1 METKTSY
8 AILMTRKIIDCGIYL
23 FVPQYL
29 IEGEVI
35 GQDDNIIFMDQLGT
49 EYLTI
54 HDICTLNSD
63 NELGVGYIISEDDLL
78 NKYPEYSIQ
87 EAKAEYFDEIYDMA
101 HIGFCLD
108 EDDKIVVWNVNLM
121 EIASKINNKE
131 ITYEEN
137 IVRLNSMSTA
147 TLNQQTNEYGSNHVI
162 AITDK
167 KFNQLLKLDNYK
179 DIKKE
184 LEKIYKEN
192 EERIDCFSNQ
202 DSSTKV
208 NEFMALKPS
217 IEELDGTKIK
227 EFFKRSYLFLSS
239 LDDLDQMKL
248 VLDVLQD
255 FYLDI
260 CLEIDK
266 NNYTGIDLESEKDYL
281 YQLIDIYKKLES
293 SNDLKFIKREL
304 AEIFKTEEKL
314 NLTTKKYD
322 ELLQAKKRK
331 IELEQTFNNEETKF
345 DFDVKDIKKYFD
357 SIIIGQEKAK
367 KTVIS
372 AIITNKLGDSKSKN
386 SCLLVGPT
394 GSGKTLIAETVSE
407 YFKVPILIIDTTQLT
422 VPGYQGSNIED
433 FLSQLL
439 VKANGDIKK
448 AEEGIVVLDEID
460 KKGSEKNDDVSGKGV
475 LNSLL
480 PFLQGTTYNLKYNG
494 KNISF
499 DTSKL
504 TIFATGAFTDVAK
517 HKNDGSNY
525 TETKIGFNR
534 ENSIKDSQD
543 IKYPKFTIEDF
554 VKYGNMPIELMGRFS
569 NIVQLEGHT
578 KESLKTI
585 LIDSKRSPLIAEK
598 TILDKLHVNLTWTED
613 YLDAVAEKAL
623 YLKTGARSLKSTVEE
638 SISEVRWEIFENIEM
653 YSQIILSKET
663 VFDNTQVKLIDHEG
677 SIYNL
682 SDLRSCNEQ
691 KVYQKT
697 K

>member
-281 YQLIDIYKKLES
+281 YQLIDIYK
-293 SNDLKFIKREL
+293 
-304 AEIFKTEEKL
+304 L
-314 NLTTKKYD
+314 NN
-322 ELLQAKKRK
+322 Q
-331 IELEQTFNNEETKF
+331 
-345 DFDVKDIKKYFD
+345 
-357 SIIIGQEKAK
+357 
-367 KTVIS
+367 
-372 AIITNKLGDSKSKN
+372 
-386 SCLLVGPT
+386 
-394 GSGKTLIAETVSE
+394 
-407 YFKVPILIIDTTQLT
+407 
-422 VPGYQGSNIED
+422 
-433 FLSQLL
+433 
-439 VKANGDIKK
+439 
-448 AEEGIVVLDEID
+448 
-460 KKGSEKNDDVSGKGV
+460 
-475 LNSLL
+475 
-480 PFLQGTTYNLKYNG
+480 
-494 KNISF
+494 
-499 DTSKL
+499 
-504 TIFATGAFTDVAK
+504 
-517 HKNDGSNY
+517 
-525 TETKIGFNR
+525 
-534 ENSIKDSQD
+534 
-543 IKYPKFTIEDF
+543 
-554 VKYGNMPIELMGRFS
+554 
-569 NIVQLEGHT
+569 
-578 KESLKTI
+578 
-585 LIDSKRSPLIAEK
+585 
-598 TILDKLHVNLTWTED
+598 
-613 YLDAVAEKAL
+613 
-623 YLKTGARSLKSTVEE
+623 
-638 SISEVRWEIFENIEM
+638 
-653 YSQIILSKET
+653 
-663 VFDNTQVKLIDHEG
+663 
-677 SIYNL
+677 SIY
-682 SDLRSCNEQ
+682 Q
-691 KVYQKT
+691 KKKKQKEN
-697 K
+697 KIINK